1 MGKNFS
7 KLTDN
12 QLIQYQN
19 NDKKVKTIADYTTL
33 YNQPIPLKENLL
45 FAESY
50 SGNYLSYSIVQ
61 FIKQVIKEF
70 KNMKVVLSTTN
81 MQSFYSAF
89 SEKEQKSI
97 YVVKRDS
104 YKYIFA
110 LVQSK
115 FIINDGDFPDYFISK
130 KNQIVINTAEAFLGF
145 YTDELSM
152 FEKRSQRAILQS
164 DYLLMTDFEQQK
176 LFDRIKLHN
185 IKNFYLS
192 IMKCNLASQNPK
204 WNVIFL
210 KKNSNLDSD
219 QQLKKF
225 IKVNKI
231 EGKVVLLV
239 HPSELKF
246 YKSLADFGKYVRPFD
261 YSIVDFLNNIKSV
274 YSDSDI
280 LLSKNIFNS
289 FDKFIILENQTL
301 ENYSPVLQNSS
312 HTVKDLLTSNKIW
325 NEVSNGK
332 KNIIIYA
339 GGFQNNGVT
348 TSAINLSYNIDY
360 KKYNLIYID
369 KSKYDESSK
378 KNVSRLNKLSTLIFR
393 TGATD
398 YLMEERIPASKLQ
411 AVEGYDSLSKK
422 EKSYAINVFQRE
434 LVRLL
439 GNTAIDVA
447 IDFSGYVVFWTSI
460 MAFSTAKTKLIYQHN
475 DMYAELTKIVDGKLK
490 HANKLPQVFKLYK
503 FFDSIVSVG
512 KKTLELNA
520 EHLSKYGNISQYKY
534 VANSIVVDDIL
545 SKSRD
550 NSNVISLNNHDYLEE
565 EGIFKMLPD
574 IDEFNLVNIGRM
586 GPEKDQQKL
595 VKAFDKAKKELKIP
609 MKLFILGSGELEKKL
624 KEQVSMLGL
633 ESDVVFVGQVANPY
647 IFLKRASLF
656 VLSSNHEGQ
665 PMVLLEALTL
675 EKPIIATDIAGNR
688 SVLGDDYS
696 DCLVDNSVIGISDR
710 IVSLYK
716 ENKINSSNVFFDSN
730 KYNKDAMSLFYSIID
745 EDNYKGHKYE
755 S

>member
-12 QLIQYQN
+12 QLMQYKN
-19 NDKKVKTIADYTTL
+19 NDKKVKIIADYTTL
-33 YNQPIPLKENLL
+33 YNQSIPLNENLL

-70 KNMKVVLSTTN
+70 KNMKIVLSTTN
-81 MQSFYSAF
+81 VQSFYDAF
-89 SEKEQKSI
+89 SVEEQKKI

-130 KNQIVINTAEAFLGF
+130 KNQVVINTAESFLGF
-145 YTDELSM
+145 YTGELST

-164 DYLLMTDFEQQK
+164 DYLLISDFEQQK
-176 LFDRIKLHN
+176 LLDRIRLN
-185 IKNFYLS
+185 YIKDFYVSVIKFDLS
-192 IMKCNLASQNPK
+192 SYNSE

-210 KKNSNLDSD
+210 KKNSNLNSD
-219 QQLKKF
+219 KQLKEF
-225 IKVNKI
+225 VNTNKLKDKI
-231 EGKVVLLV
+231 VILV
-239 HPSELKF
+239 HPSELNL
-246 YKSLADFGKYVRPFD
+246 YKNLTEFGKYVRPFD
-261 YSIVDFLNNIKSV
+261 YSIIDFLYRAKSV

-280 LLSKNIFNS
+280 LLSKNIFS
-289 FDKFIILENQTL
+289 SLDKFVILENKTL
-301 ENYSPVLQNSS
+301 ERYSSIVEGQM
-312 HTVKDLLTSNKIW
+312 HTAKDLLTT
-325 NEVSNGK
+325 NENWDKKVNNK

-348 TSAINLSYNIDY
+348 TSAVNLSYNIDY

-369 KSKYDESSK
+369 KSKYDEASK
-378 KNVSRLNKLSTLIFR
+378 KNASKLNRLSTLIFR

-398 YLMEERIPASKLQ
+398 YLMEERIPVSKLQ
-411 AVEGYDSLSKK
+411 TVNGYDSLSKK

-434 LVRLL
+434 LIRLL
-439 GNTAIDVA
+439 GNTPVDVA

-460 MAFSTAKTKLIYQHN
+460 MAFSSAKTKLIYQHN

-490 HANKLPQVFKLYK
+490 HANKLPQVFQLYK

-520 EHLSKYGNISQYKY
+520 KHLSEYGNISQYKY

-545 SKSRD
+545 SKSID
-550 NSNVISLNNHDYLEE
+550 YSNVISLNNHDYLEE
-565 EGIFKMLPD
+565 DGIFKLLPD
-574 IDEFNLVNIGRM
+574 INEFNLVNIGRM
-586 GPEKDQQKL
+586 GPEKDQKKL
-595 VKAFDKAKKELKIP
+595 INAFDKAKTALGIP
-609 MKLFILGSGELEKKL
+609 MKLFILGSGELESSL
-624 KEQVSMLGL
+624 KEQVAKLDL
-633 ESDVVFVGQVANPY
+633 ENDVIFIGQVDNPY
-647 IFLKRASLF
+647 IFLKRASTF

-675 EKPIIATDIAGNR
+675 GKTIIATDIAGNR
-688 SVLGDDYS
+688 SILGDDFDEY
-696 DCLVDNSVIGISDR
+696 LVNNSTMGLAKGIIDTCNQQ
-710 IVSLYK
+710 L
-716 ENKINSSNVFFDSN
+716 NLNSKFDSII
-730 KYNKDAMSLFYSIID
+730 YNNYAMKLFYKLI
-745 EDNYKGHKYE
+745 E
-755 S
+755 SN